1 MLFFNQYRK
10 YMLMDKAG
18 DEGGGG
24 GNPPPSNDPG
34 AGNPPPK
41 NDPAPGNV
49 VMTQAQFDA
58 LMAKIDGKGQPPKN
72 DDPDLMEKA
81 RLEREAKDKQNSDAR
96 GLESA
101 LRFTMGSGDWLKEN
115 SSLLPKDVEG
125 IFQAAEKENYDSTIQ
140 KASAI
145 KSGIVQ
151 SFFNVQENMDL
162 LTAAQKQSVD
172 EFLKLTKNG
181 KEEKAQQVYDSI
193 FEPTFEMKKR
203 ISKAQQLQRDGSR
216 PESDSENAYK
226 DKLMKLSQQHYMG
239 VKSDA

>member
-1 MLFFNQYRK
+1 
-10 YMLMDKAG
+10 MDKANPDG
-18 DEGGGG
+18 GGGGG

-34 AGNPPPK
+34 NPPPA
-41 NDPAPGNV
+41 NDPPKSNNV
-49 VMTQAQFDA
+49 VLTKEQFDQ
-58 LMAKIDGKGQPPKN
+58 LMAKIEGKNTPPA
-72 DDPDLMEKA
+72 DDPDLMQKA
-81 RLEREAKDKQNSDAR
+81 RQQQEAKDKQNNDAK

-101 LRFTMGSGDWLKEN
+101 LRFTMGSKDWMKEN
-115 SSLLPKDVEG
+115 SSLLPKDVEA
-125 IFQAAEKENYDSTIQ
+125 IFQAAEKENYDSTVQ

-181 KEEKAQQVYDSI
+181 KEEKAQQMYDSI

-216 PESDSENAYK
+216 PESDNENAYK